1 MISLSKWNRKTEYLQ
16 EEEKLS
22 DKIDLFGG

>member
-16 EEEKLS
+16 EEEELL